1 MMTERISMTQ
11 NQWVYSRHRK
21 YSKWING
28 VAAGICLWVALGLVY
43 VRAEVRA
50 DDVRILFLGDS
61 LTAGLG
67 VEKKQAYPAL
77 VGDLLRKQGRTDVTI
92 INGGIS
98 GATTAGAASRLTWHL
113 KAAPDVLV
121 LALGANDGLRG
132 LSLDNMAQ
140 NLDDTIAL
148 ALENHLCVILAGM
161 EIPPNYGPDYTRRFS
176 QTFRDLAHKH
186 GIVLIPFLL
195 ENVGGKR
202 WMNQTDGVHPNAE
215 GHRQIARTVL
225 PYLLECL

>member
-1 MMTERISMTQ
+1 MTQ
-11 NQWVYSRHRK
+11 SQWKNNENRK
-21 YSKWING
+21 YSKWIYG
-28 VAAGICLWVALGLVY
+28 VTAGICLWLALGLV
-43 VRAEVRA
+43 VHVRA
-50 DDVRILFLGDS
+50 DEVSILFLGDS

-67 VEKKQAYPAL
+67 VDKDQAYPAR
-77 VGDLLRKQGRTDVTI
+77 VGELLRQQGRTDIKI

-98 GATTAGAASRLTWHL
+98 GATTAGAASRLKWHL

-148 ALENHLCVILAGM
+148 ALENQLCVILAGM
-161 EIPPNYGPDYTRRFS
+161 QIPPNYGQDYTRRFS
-176 QTFRDLAHKH
+176 QIFRDLAGKH

-195 ENVGGKR
+195 ENVGGVR
-202 WMNQTDGVHPNAE
+202 NMNQVDGVHPNAA

-225 PYLLECL
+225 PWLLECL